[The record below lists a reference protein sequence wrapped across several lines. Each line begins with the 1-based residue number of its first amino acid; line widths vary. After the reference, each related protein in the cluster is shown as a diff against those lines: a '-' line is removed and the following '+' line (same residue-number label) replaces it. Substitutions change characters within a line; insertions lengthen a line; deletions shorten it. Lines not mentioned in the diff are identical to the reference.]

1 MNRGAIK
8 EWVGVL
14 SFREKLFAFWAVVL
28 LGAFALAVGSGF
40 YGIALLPFVL
50 LFFYWAIMDFKA
62 LFLVLMACIPLST
75 EVVLPNG
82 FGTDLPTEPV
92 IIGLMGVALFV
103 FAYRNKGLAGGIFLH
118 PMTVFLLL
126 HLAWIYFSTA
136 QSELFFI
143 SFKFSLAK
151 TWYVVVFYFLAYY
164 LLKRVDQFVEVIW
177 WVFWP
182 LLFTVIIILVRHS
195 LVGFSFA
202 EVHKVLHPF
211 QRNHVSYAALLSLF
225 LPYVWLLYQ
234 LRQGRKDRLFIV
246 IVAGILLVAVYFSYT
261 RAAYIA
267 LAMAVA
273 AYFLF
278 RLRLI
283 RTVLMAG
290 VVVLVIGVGYLFSKN
305 RFLALA
311 PNYETTVAHREF
323 GSLLDATAKGKDIS
337 TMERLYRWIA
347 GVEMSRKKPVVGYG
361 PGNFVNFYKPFSIT
375 SFRTYV
381 SSNEEQSGIHSYFLM
396 TLVEQGWPG
405 LILFLILSLFLFIRG
420 EQIYH
425 QSQDPVRKA
434 VVMAI
439 LLSLVV
445 IYAFLI
451 INDMIETDKVGSFYF
466 LSLAMLVRIDLLNRR
481 DSGYEAKADKNGGA
495 STRNA

>member
-1 MNRGAIK
+1 MNLSPIK
-8 EWVGVL
+8 DRLRLL
-14 SFREKLFAFWAVVL
+14 SFREKLFAIWAAVL
-28 LGAFALAVGSGF
+28 LGAIALAVGSGF
-40 YGIALLPFVL
+40 YGVAVLPLVL
-50 LFFYWAIMDFKA
+50 LVVYWVVMDFKA

-82 FGTDLPTEPV
+82 FGTDLPTEPI

-103 FAYRNKGLAGGIFLH
+103 FAYRNRGLAGDIFLH
-118 PMTVFLLL
+118 PITVFLLL
-126 HLAWIYFSTA
+126 HLVWIYFSTA
-136 QSELFFI
+136 QSELFFV

-164 LLKRVDQFVEVIW
+164 LLKRVDQFIEVIW

-182 LLFTVIIILVRHS
+182 LLFTVVIILVRHS

-225 LPYVWLLYQ
+225 LPYVWLLY
-234 LRQGRKDRLFIV
+234 RLKRGKSGKVFIAG
-246 IVAGILLVAVYFSYT
+246 VAGILMVAVYFSYT

-267 LAMAVA
+267 LALAVA

-283 RTVLMAG
+283 RVVLAAG
-290 VVVLVIGVGYLFSKN
+290 VVVLVVGMGYMFSKN
-305 RFLALA
+305 RFLELA

-323 GSLLDATAKGKDIS
+323 GSLLDATAKGEDIS

-361 PGNFVNFYKPFSIT
+361 PGNFVNFYKPFSIN

-381 SSNEEQSGIHSYFLM
+381 SSNKEQSGIHSYFLM

-405 LILFLILSLFLFIRG
+405 LMLFLALSLLLFIKG

-425 QSQDPVRKA
+425 QTKEPVRKS

-439 LLSLVV
+439 LLSQVV

-466 LSLAMLVRIDLLNRR
+466 LSLAMLVRIDLLNRTDLR
-481 DSGYEAKADKNGGA
+481 YKP
-495 STRNA
+495 

>member
-1 MNRGAIK
+1 MNVRVWK
-8 EWVGVL
+8 ERLG
-14 SFREKLFAFWAVVL
+14 SFSFKEQLFALWAIL
-28 LGAFALAVGSGF
+28 LLVSFSFAVGSSM
-40 YGIALLPFVL
+40 YVVALVPAIFLVL
-50 LFFYWAIMDFKA
+50 YWVIIDFKA

-82 FGTDLPTEPV
+82 FGTDLPTEPI
-92 IIGLMGVALFV
+92 IIGLMGVALLV
-103 FAYRNKGLAGGIFLH
+103 FAYRNRRLSGDIFLH
-118 PMTVFLLL
+118 PMTILLLL
-126 HLAWIYFSTA
+126 HLFWIYFSTA
-136 QSELFFI
+136 QSELFFV

-151 TWYVVVFYFLAYY
+151 TWYVIVFYFLGYY
-164 LLKRVDQFVEVIW
+164 LLKKEAHFVRILW

-182 LLFTVIIILVRHS
+182 LLFTVIVILVRHGMT
-195 LVGFSFA
+195 GFAFA

-234 LRQGRKDRLFIV
+234 VCRGRRQKFGIAV
-246 IVAGILLVAVYFSYT
+246 VVAVLLLAVYFSYT

-267 LAMAVA
+267 LVLAFV
-273 AYFLF
+273 AYFLI
-278 RLRLI
+278 RLRLMKTI
-283 RTVLMAG
+283 LLAG
-290 VVVLVIGVGYLFSKN
+290 LVVVLAGVGYLFSKN

-311 PNYETTVAHREF
+311 PNYDTTIAHREF
-323 GSLLDATAKGKDIS
+323 GSLLDATAKGEDIS

-347 GVEMSRKKPVVGYG
+347 GVEMSRKKPLTGYG
-361 PGNFVNFYKPFSIT
+361 PGNFVNFYKSFSIT

-381 SSNEEQSGIHSYFLM
+381 STNQEQSGIHSYFLM

-405 LILFLILSLFLFIRG
+405 LLWFLALSLYIFIGG
-420 EQIYH
+420 ERIYH
-425 QSQDPVRKA
+425 QTQEPHRRA
-434 VVMAI
+434 VVMSI

-466 LSLAMLVRIDLLNRR
+466 LSLAMLVRIDLLNHRA
-481 DSGYEAKADKNGGA
+481 SSHNAEAQKNGCESA
-495 STRNA
+495 

>member
-1 MNRGAIK
+1 MTQGSWK
-8 EWVGVL
+8 ERFALL
-14 SFREKLFAFWAVVL
+14 SITEKLFVFWAIFL
-28 LGAFALAVGSGF
+28 LVSFASAVGSGV
-40 YGIALLPFVL
+40 YPIALAPVVL
-50 LFFYWAIMDFKA
+50 LIFYWVIMDFKA

-82 FGTDLPTEPV
+82 FGTDLPTEPI
-92 IIGLMGVALFV
+92 IIGLMGIALLVFV
-103 FAYRNKGLAGGIFLH
+103 HRNRDLRNDLFLH
-118 PMTVFLLL
+118 PLTILLML
-126 HLAWIYFSTA
+126 HLLWIYFSTA
-136 QSELFFI
+136 QSELFFV

-164 LLKRVDQFVEVIW
+164 LLKTEEQFVRVIW

-182 LLFTVIIILVRHS
+182 LLFSVLVILVRHS
-195 LVGFSFA
+195 VVGFSFA

-225 LPYVWLLYQ
+225 LPYIWLLYQ
-234 LRQGRKDRLFIV
+234 VRKRKSEKFWIG
-246 IVAGILLVAVYFSYT
+246 IVALVLVVAVYFSYT
-261 RAAYIA
+261 RAAYVA
-267 LAMAVA
+267 LVLAVV
-273 AYFLF
+273 AYFVF
-278 RLRLI
+278 RLRLMK
-283 RTVLMAG
+283 TLLLAGLLVVMAG
-290 VVVLVIGVGYLFSKN
+290 AGYFLSQN

-311 PNYETTVAHREF
+311 PNYDTTVAHREF
-323 GSLLDATAKGKDIS
+323 GSLLDATTKGEDIS

-347 GVEMSRKKPVVGYG
+347 GVEMSRKKPLTGYG

-381 SSNEEQSGIHSYFLM
+381 SGNEEQSGIHSYFLM

-405 LILFLILSLFLFIRG
+405 LLIFLILSLFLFIWG

-425 QSQDPVRKA
+425 QSVDPYRKA
-434 VVMAI
+434 VTMSI

-466 LSLAMLVRIDLLNRR
+466 LSLAMLARIDLLNLRE
-481 DSGYEAKADKNGGA
+481 SGQKAGSEKNSGEAA
-495 STRNA
+495 

>member
-1 MNRGAIK
+1 MIAEVWRRRFGL
-8 EWVGVL
+8 L
-14 SFREKLFAFWAVVL
+14 SLKEKLFAVWAFFML
-28 LGAFALAVGSGF
+28 ASFSIAVGSGF
-40 YGIALLPFVL
+40 YAIATVPFAILV
-50 LFFYWAIMDFKA
+50 FYWSIMDFRA

-82 FGTDLPTEPV
+82 FGTDLPTEPI
-92 IIGLMGVALFV
+92 IIGLMGIGLLV
-103 FAYRNKGLAGGIFLH
+103 FAYRNKQLASDVFLH
-118 PMTVFLLL
+118 PMTIFLFL
-126 HLAWIYFSTA
+126 HLFWIYFSTVH
-136 QSELFFI
+136 SELFLV

-151 TWYVVVFYFLAYY
+151 TWYVAVFYFLAYY
-164 LLKRVDQFVEVIW
+164 ILKKEEQFVQAIW

-182 LLFTVIIILVRHS
+182 LLFTVLIILIRHS

-225 LPYVWLLYQ
+225 FPYVWLLYR
-234 LRQGRKDRLFIV
+234 LSRGRWAKFWIAAVATVLV
-246 IVAGILLVAVYFSYT
+246 IAVYFSYT
-261 RAAYIA
+261 RAAYVA
-267 LAMAVA
+267 LALAFV
-273 AYFLF
+273 AYFVF
-278 RLRLI
+278 RLRLMKAI
-283 RTVLMAG
+283 LLVGL
-290 VVVLVIGVGYLFSKN
+290 VVTLVGVGYLFSQN

-311 PNYETTVAHREF
+311 PNYDTTIAHREF
-323 GSLLDATAKGKDIS
+323 GSLLDATAKGEDIS

-347 GVEMSRKKPVVGYG
+347 GVEMSRKRPLVGFG

-381 SSNEEQSGIHSYFLM
+381 SKNEEQSGIHSYFLM

-405 LILFLILSLFLFIRG
+405 LLFFLVLSLFLFIRG

-425 QSQDPVRKA
+425 ESQSPFRKA
-434 VVMAI
+434 VVMSI

-466 LSLAMLVRIDLLNRR
+466 LSLAMLVRIDLLNR
-481 DSGYEAKADKNGGA
+481 DELSDKTEAENNSGESA
-495 STRNA
+495 

>member
-1 MNRGAIK
+1 MNVRAWRERLGLLSLK
-8 EWVGVL
+8 EQ
-14 SFREKLFAFWAVVL
+14 LFALWAFL
-28 LGAFALAVGSGF
+28 LLASFAFAVGSGM
-40 YGIALLPFVL
+40 YVIALVPAIFLV
-50 LFFYWAIMDFKA
+50 FYWVIMDFKA

-82 FGTDLPTEPV
+82 FGTDLPTEPI
-92 IIGLMGVALFV
+92 IIGLMGVALLI
-103 FAYRNKGLAGGIFLH
+103 FAHRNRRLSGEIFLH
-118 PMTVFLLL
+118 PMTIFLLL
-126 HLAWIYFSTA
+126 HLLWIYFSTA
-136 QSELFFI
+136 QSELFFV

-151 TWYVVVFYFLAYY
+151 TWYIVVFYFLAYY
-164 LLKRVDQFVEVIW
+164 LLKKEAHFVRILW
-177 WVFWP
+177 WVFWT
-182 LLFTVIIILVRHS
+182 LLFTVVVILIRHS
-195 LVGFSFA
+195 MVGFSFA

-234 LRQGRKDRLFIV
+234 FSRSRSGKFGIAMVAAVLV
-246 IVAGILLVAVYFSYT
+246 IAVYFSYT

-267 LAMAVA
+267 LLLAFV
-273 AYFLF
+273 AYFII
-278 RLRLI
+278 RLRLMKI
-283 RTVLMAG
+283 ILLAG
-290 VVVLVIGVGYLFSKN
+290 LVVVLAGAGYLFSNN

-311 PNYETTVAHREF
+311 PNYDTTIAHREF
-323 GSLLDATAKGKDIS
+323 GSLLDATAKGEDIS
-337 TMERLYRWIA
+337 TMERLYRWVA
-347 GVEMSRKKPVVGYG
+347 GVEMSRKKPLTGYG

-381 SSNEEQSGIHSYFLM
+381 SNNQEQSGIHSYFLM

-405 LILFLILSLFLFIRG
+405 LLLFLVLSLYIFIRG

-425 QSQDPVRKA
+425 QTRDPDRRVL
-434 VVMAI
+434 VMSI

-466 LSLAMLVRIDLLNRR
+466 LSLAMLVRIDLLNLRAL
-481 DSGYEAKADKNGGA
+481 SYQAEA
-495 STRNA
+495 